1 MHIARP
7 SRATRRC
14 GRLTRRVPPLPWSPR
29 RRARGRR
36 RDDAGGARASRH
48 AADHESRG
56 RAAATVKPSPVSTVP
71 LSGSVKT
78 SSNNGPSS
86 HRSSAGAAAVAAT
99 ADGPS
104 AAIARSNGMV
114 ATHASVSHHAC
125 GMTPAPA
132 RLWSCPAS
140 VHGPHIPVS
149 LSLPCDQICIARCRM
164 GAVPHYNQDWQA
176 SSPTIAPC
184 PRTKARL
191 PTWDISSLR
200 MRQCCPGEEER
211 HSLPSVASTAQQQSP
226 GESVVATLSPCAV
239 CIARL
244 NVAARRC
251 MRASSYWPP
260 YLRPRVHR

>member
-1 MHIARP
+1 M
-7 SRATRRC
+7 
-14 GRLTRRVPPLPWSPR
+14 
-29 RRARGRR
+29 
-36 RDDAGGARASRH
+36 AGGADERTTSGARVAATSLSSRVSDTVSQQVIAQNAHRTPVARNSTLRAPDSTRAAASMVSTPPRAGSPRHATMRAAHASSPH

-56 RAAATVKPSPVSTVP
+56 RAAATVKPSPASTVP
-71 LSGSVKT
+71 LSGSVNT

-114 ATHASVSHHAC
+114 ATQASVSHHAC

-184 PRTKARL
+184 HPCPRTKARL
-191 PTWDISSLR
+191 PLGHLFAAHAAVLPGWGGATFAA
-200 MRQCCPGEEER
+200 QCCQ
-211 HSLPSVASTAQQQSP
+211 HSTAQQQSP
-226 GESVVATLSPCAV
+226 
-239 CIARL
+239 R
-244 NVAARRC
+244 
-251 MRASSYWPP
+251 
-260 YLRPRVHR
+260 

>member
-29 RRARGRR
+29 RRARVAAP
-36 RDDAGGARASRH
+36 RDDAGGTRRH
-48 AADHESRG
+48 RTPRTTS
-56 RAAATVKPSPVSTVP
+56 RAAGLRRPSSPAPASTVP
-71 LSGSVKT
+71 LSGSVNT

-149 LSLPCDQICIARCRM
+149 LSLPCAQICIARCRM

-176 SSPTIAPC
+176 SSPTDAHC

-226 GESVVATLSPCAV
+226 
-239 CIARL
+239 R
-244 NVAARRC
+244 
-251 MRASSYWPP
+251 
-260 YLRPRVHR
+260 